1 MRKSIIVIS
10 IALGMLLTMNLNQAF
25 GQFKVKGE
33 TGKIIIGQDR
43 LEDQF
48 EDMNQVLTA
57 SVFGREGFYKAGS
70 KLAFGDFGRF
80 DYWGWNVFVG
90 EWGLLDSDQLW
101 LHGKNGFHLTYGR
114 GEQNYNLL
122 SFDVN
127 NSNVLY
133 LNTEVVVHGLK
144 IPTDSKIQQD
154 ATKIENSFN
163 RIMELQGITYKY
175 KPYQLNRTE
184 NLSSERATM
193 TADTTLSATKALQDT
208 NVLLLGESSEDK
220 EKKDEAFFS
229 QWDKDIDNYAPQKN
243 GFDASQVKELF
254 PELVEIDKDGNT
266 YVDYIGLIPVLVEA
280 IKEQSYVMK
289 AQSLKIKEMELSSE
303 ATLLDNSVAD
313 SNNTTKSARMVSDTT
328 SNDILANAFLYQNT
342 PNPFNTTTEIK
353 YFLPEG
359 STNAYIYVFNLQG
372 GLLLSYPL
380 TVNGFGSV
388 IINGSELNAGMYIY
402 SLVIRGQQAE
412 TKRMILTK

>member
-1 MRKSIIVIS
+1 
-10 IALGMLLTMNLNQAF
+10 MNLNQAF

-80 DYWGWNVFVG
+80 DHWGWNVFVG
-90 EWGLLDSDQLW
+90 EWGMVDSDQLW

-114 GEQNYNLL
+114 GEENYNLL

-133 LNTEVVVHGLK
+133 LNTEVVAHGLK

-154 ATKIENSFN
+154 VTKIENSFN
-163 RIMELQGITYKY
+163 RIIELQGITYKC
-175 KPYQLNRTE
+175 KPYELNSTK
-184 NLSSERATM
+184 NISSERTTM
-193 TADTTLSATKALQDT
+193 TADTTLSATKVLQDT
-208 NVLLLGESSEDK
+208 NILLKGESSDDK
-220 EKKDEAFFS
+220 EKTDEAFFS

-243 GFDASQVKELF
+243 GFDASQIKELF
-254 PELVEIDKDGNT
+254 PELLETDKDGNT

-303 ATLLDNSVAD
+303 ATLLDSSVAA
-313 SNNTTKSARMVSDTT
+313 SNNTTKSSRMVTDTNL
-328 SNDILANAFLYQNT
+328 SNVLANAFLYQNT
-342 PNPFNTTTEIK
+342 PNPFNTSTEIK

-402 SLVIRGQQAE
+402 SLVIGGQEAE

>member
-1 MRKSIIVIS
+1 MRKNIIVVS
-10 IALGMLLTMNLNQAF
+10 IVFGMLFTMNLNQAF
-25 GQFKVKGE
+25 GQLKVKGE
-33 TGKIIIGQDR
+33 TGKVIIGQDR
-43 LEDQF
+43 LEDPI
-48 EDMNQVLTA
+48 EDMNQVLSA
-57 SVFGREGFYKAGS
+57 SVFGREGFYNAGA

-80 DYWGWNVFVG
+80 DHWGWNVFVG

-114 GEQNYNLL
+114 GEQNYNLV

-127 NSNVLY
+127 NSKVLY
-133 LNTEVVVHGLK
+133 LNTEVVAHGLK

-154 ATKIENSFN
+154 VTKIEESFN
-163 RIMELQGITYKY
+163 RITKLQGITYKY
-175 KPYQLNRTE
+175 KPYELNHSE
-184 NLSSERATM
+184 NINSERTTM
-193 TADTTLSATKALQDT
+193 TADTTLSETALQDT
-208 NVLLLGESSEDK
+208 NALLKGESSEDK
-220 EKKDEAFFS
+220 EKTDEAFFS
-229 QWDKDIDNYAPQKN
+229 QWGKDIDNYAPQKN
-243 GFDASQVKELF
+243 GFDASQIKELF
-254 PELVEIDKDGNT
+254 PELLETDKDGNT

-303 ATLLDNSVAD
+303 ATLLDVSVTD
-313 SNNTTKSARMVSDTT
+313 SNNTTKSSRMVSDTT
-328 SNDILANAFLYQNT
+328 FSNILANAFLYQNT
-342 PNPFNTTTEIK
+342 PNPFNTSTEIK

-380 TVNGFGSV
+380 TVNGFGSI

>member
-1 MRKSIIVIS
+1 
-10 IALGMLLTMNLNQAF
+10 MNLNQAF
-25 GQFKVKGE
+25 AQFKVKGE
-33 TGKIIIGQDR
+33 TGKVIIGQDR
-43 LEDQF
+43 LEDPI
-48 EDMNQVLTA
+48 EDMNQVLSA

-80 DYWGWNVFVG
+80 DHWGWNVFVG

-114 GEQNYNLL
+114 GEENYNLI

-127 NSNVLY
+127 NSKVLY

-154 ATKIENSFN
+154 ATKIEESFN
-163 RIMELQGITYKY
+163 RITKLQGITYKY

-184 NLSSERATM
+184 NISSERTTITKD
-193 TADTTLSATKALQDT
+193 TALSATKALQDT
-208 NVLLLGESSEDK
+208 NVLLKGESSEDK
-220 EKKDEAFFS
+220 EKKDDTFFS

-243 GFDASQVKELF
+243 GFDASQIKELF
-254 PELVEIDKDGNT
+254 PELLETDKDGNT

-303 ATLLDNSVAD
+303 ATLLDSSVAD
-313 SNNTTKSARMVSDTT
+313 SNNTTKSSRMVSDTT
-328 SNDILANAFLYQNT
+328 FSNILANAFLYQNT
-342 PNPFNTTTEIK
+342 PNPFNTSTEIK

-380 TVNGFGSV
+380 TVNGFSSV

-402 SLVIRGQQAE
+402 SLVIGGQQAE